1 MADKRRVSE
10 SEQLVNLWGHEATRT
25 FSDRLVNLEDKEWF
39 VEQVKAATSPL
50 YLPISP
56 YISPAS
62 RRAGQGGGEDALQH
76 ELRQA
81 ARRRGGQ
88 GAPPLRPHP

>member
-56 YISPAS
+56 YISLYLPCIS
-62 RRAGQGGGEDALQH
+62 QPGRAHAQ
-76 ELRQA
+76 
-81 ARRRGGQ
+81 
-88 GAPPLRPHP
+88 PKPHPHPKP